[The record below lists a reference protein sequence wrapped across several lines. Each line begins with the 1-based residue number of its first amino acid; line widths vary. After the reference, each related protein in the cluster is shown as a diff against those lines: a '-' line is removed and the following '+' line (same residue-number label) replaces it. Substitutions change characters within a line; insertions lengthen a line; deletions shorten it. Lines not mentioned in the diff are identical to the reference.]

1 MSVTLDPHS
10 LLPSCHSKSFYKGLS
25 WTLAYNMNDFHNLT
39 EALKTARI
47 AADAAATIH
56 CEHAGTIEPEEAS
69 SKGRADFVSI
79 TDFEAQK
86 ASIQIIKN
94 VYPQHTII
102 SEELPDNPQRLDSLD
117 GPAWIIDPL
126 DGTTNYLHGHPMH
139 CSSIAF
145 SMDAVVVI
153 GAVSCGP
160 TGEKWWAAK
169 NQGAWKNNKPIH
181 VSNVQQF
188 DRSLIGTGFPFK
200 KESLIEKYVHQLERV
215 LKTSGGVRR
224 GGSAALDLCYLAEG
238 RFDGFWELY
247 LDPWDFAAGQLIV
260 QEAGGFVSRI
270 ETDTLPLDSGTVLG
284 ANSQTMAQRLKN
296 VIR

>member
-1 MSVTLDPHS
+1 MSD
-10 LLPSCHSKSFYKGLS
+10 FANLS
-25 WTLAYNMNDFHNLT
+25 
-39 EALKTARI
+39 EALDTARA
-47 AADAAATIH
+47 AADVASAIH
-56 CEHAGTIEPEEAS
+56 REHSGAINPEDAS

-86 ASIQIIKN
+86 ASIQTIKDI
-94 VYPQHTII
+94 YPQHTII
-102 SEELPDNPQRLDSLD
+102 SEELPDNPQSLDSLD
-117 GPAWIIDPL
+117 GPTWIIDPL
-126 DGTTNYLHGHPMH
+126 DGTTNFLHGHPMH
-139 CSSIAF
+139 CSSVAF
-145 SMDAVVVI
+145 SINGMVVV

-169 NQGAWKNNKPIH
+169 SHGAWKNDNPIK
-181 VSNVQQF
+181 VSNVQTF
-188 DRSLIGTGFPFK
+188 ERSLIGTGFPFK
-200 KESLIEKYVHQLERV
+200 KEVLIESYTRQLARM

-270 ETDTLPLDSGTVLG
+270 EGDTLPLDSGTVLA

>member
-1 MSVTLDPHS
+1 MTTDPHTLINS
-10 LLPSCHSKSFYKGLS
+10 EHSQPFYKGPS
-25 WTLAYNMNDFHNLT
+25 RTLAYNMSDFTDLT
-39 EALKTARI
+39 EVLHTARV

-56 CEHAGTIEPEEAS
+56 CEHSGTINPEDAS
-69 SKGRADFVSI
+69 SKGRADFVSV

-86 ASIQIIKN
+86 ASIQIIKDA
-94 VYPQHTII
+94 YPQHTII
-102 SEELPDNPQRLDSLD
+102 SEELPDNPPFLSTLE

-139 CSSIAF
+139 CSSVAF
-145 SMDAVVVI
+145 STNGLVI
-153 GAVSCGP
+153 VGAVSCGP

-169 NQGAWKNNKPIH
+169 SQGAWKNDKPIN
-181 VSNVQQF
+181 VSNVQKF

-200 KESLIEKYVHQLERV
+200 KETLIEKYVRQLERV

-260 QEAGGFVSRI
+260 EEAGGFVSRI
-270 ETDTLPLDSGTVLG
+270 ETDKLPLDAGTVLG